1 MHIDTEDLISIGRI
15 SDAGLS
21 RLVSD
26 AEHGRTKV
34 ILRHNKP
41 VAAIVDIETMN
52 RLQDLEAREEE
63 LRDIAVALARTAT
76 DTGART
82 SLDKLAADLGV
93 NLEDLSHLD
102 DETDII

>member
-1 MHIDTEDLISIGRI
+1 MNIDTDDLISIGKI
-15 SDAGLS
+15 SDGGLS

-26 AEHGRTKV
+26 AEHGHAKV

-41 VAAIVDIETMN
+41 VAAIVDIATMN
-52 RLQDLEAREEE
+52 KLQELDAREEE
-63 LRDIAVALARTAT
+63 LKDFAVALARTAT

-82 SLDKLAADLGV
+82 SLDKLAADMGV
-93 NLEDLSHLD
+93 DLDSLSYLD